1 MITVEDIS
9 TIRIPVEAFKWYPE
23 IAEPGYKVAGKL
35 VGDSNM
41 VMQLN
46 WPLTSMPL
54 IIEVFNEETERWVK
68 FRQRVSDQH
77 RYYSLNP
84 DYLIEIDFIS

>member
-1 MITVEDIS
+1 MVTVEDVN
-9 TIRIPVEAFKWYPE
+9 TIRISIEAFRWYPE
-23 IAEPGYKVAGKL
+23 IVESDYKVTGQL
-35 VGDSNM
+35 VGDINT

-54 IIEVFNEETERWVK
+54 MIEVFNEETERWVK

-84 DYLIEIDFIS
+84 DYLIEIDFN